1 MISLQRKPETLDF
14 LKRYVAHPRAKEIDS
29 ALLRCLK
36 TAGHNPH
43 GMALIGETGVGK
55 TTLLERFRRTHRLEE
70 TDTHSYQLVVI
81 VETPADA
88 TIKATLTALL
98 RELGCPRPDRGT
110 KESMMT
116 RALTLLGELKTQLIV
131 FDEFQHLLQTQT
143 PKHRQSVIDFIKS
156 LMNKTKIPVV
166 LSGLPE
172 ASLVI
177 EADPQL
183 KRRFA
188 AVQQI
193 REFSIHTELEFN
205 YYRAFLDSLQK
216 AIPFTTLSLSD
227 ENMILRLYLATQGKV
242 GLLSNLLEQLIEQ
255 HDSARQAT
263 LKDFALAFTKS
274 MHTPNQVNPFLAS
287 MEQVRRKLNL
297 AA

>member
-1 MISLQRKPETLDF
+1 MSLKRKPDTLEF
-14 LKRYVAHPRAKEIDS
+14 LGRYVTHPRIQTIDE

-70 TDTHSYQLVVI
+70 TDTHTYQLVI
-81 VETPADA
+81 LVETPPDA

-98 RELGCPRPDRGT
+98 RELGCPKPDRGT

-116 RALTLLGELKTQLIV
+116 RALTLLTELQTQLIV

-166 LSGLPE
+166 LAGLPE

-188 AVQQI
+188 TVQQI
-193 REFSIHTELEFN
+193 REFSIHSESEF
-205 YYRAFLDSLQK
+205 YYFKAFMASIQK
-216 AIPFTTLSLSD
+216 AIPFPALTLSD
-227 ENMILRLYLATQGKV
+227 ENMLYRIHLATQGKV

-255 HDSARQAT
+255 HDSSRQAT
-263 LKDFALAFTKS
+263 LKDFALAFNRS
-274 MHTPNQVNPFLAS
+274 MHTPNQVNPFQAS